1 MIRQQIN
8 LYDERFREKRL
19 LLSAAQV
26 ASILLLLLTG
36 IGGWSYLVQTDL
48 NQVRQENLMVK
59 ASRQS
64 LTSELNQVSAE
75 LTKLSADSGIDEKIS
90 RVSREVNAR
99 KKVLAFV
106 SANQFGSGQGFSS
119 YLVALS
125 ELHVNN
131 VWLEGISLAENYI
144 RIRGSALKA
153 ELVPEY
159 FGQFNEQAVF
169 HGNRFN
175 VFTLGRNV
183 DTAWKVDFEIATREA
198 INE

>member
-8 LYDERFREKRL
+8 LYDERFREKKL
-19 LLSAAQV
+19 LFSAAQV

-36 IGGWSYLVQTDL
+36 ISGWSYLVQTDL

-153 ELVPEY
+153 ESVPEY

-175 VFTLGRNV
+175 VFTLDRNG
-183 DTAWKVDFEIATREA
+183 DTDWKVDFEIATSEA

>member
-1 MIRQQIN
+1 VIRQQIN
-8 LYDERFREKRL
+8 LYGERFREKKL

-26 ASILLLLLTG
+26 ASIFLLLLTG
-36 IGGWSYLVQTDL
+36 ISGWSYLVQTDL

-59 ASRQS
+59 ASRQN
-64 LTSELNQVSAE
+64 LTGELNLASAE
-75 LTKLSADSGIDEKIS
+75 LTKLSADSGIDEKIG

-99 KKVLAFV
+99 KKVLVFV

-125 ELHVNN
+125 ELSVNN

-153 ELVPEY
+153 ESVPEY

-169 HGNRFN
+169 RGNRFN
-175 VFTLGRNV
+175 VFTLDRNE
-183 DTAWKVDFEIATREA
+183 DTDWKVDFEIATSET
-198 INE
+198 IND

>member
-1 MIRQQIN
+1 VIRQQIN
-8 LYDERFREKRL
+8 LYDERFREKKL

-26 ASILLLLLTG
+26 ASIFLLLLTG
-36 IGGWSYLVQTDL
+36 ISGWSYLVQTDL

-59 ASRQS
+59 ASRQN
-64 LTSELNQVSAE
+64 LTGELNLASAE
-75 LTKLSADSGIDEKIS
+75 LTKLSADSGIDEKIG

-99 KKVLAFV
+99 KKVLVFV

-125 ELHVNN
+125 ELSVNN
-131 VWLEGISLAENYI
+131 VWLERISLAENYI
-144 RIRGSALKA
+144 RIQGSALKA
-153 ELVPEY
+153 ESVPEY

-175 VFTLGRNV
+175 VFTLDRNE
-183 DTAWKVDFEIATREA
+183 DTDWKVDFEIATSET

>member
-1 MIRQQIN
+1 MIHQQIN
-8 LYDERFREKRL
+8 LYDERFREKKL

-75 LTKLSADSGIDEKIS
+75 LTKLSADSGIDEKIG

-106 SANQFGSGQGFSS
+106 STNQFGSGQGFSS

-169 HGNRFN
+169 HGKRFN
-175 VFTLGRNV
+175 IFTLDRNQ
-183 DTAWKVDFEIATREA
+183 DTDWKVDFEIATSET

>member
-1 MIRQQIN
+1 VIRQQIN
-8 LYDERFREKRL
+8 LYDERFREKKL

-75 LTKLSADSGIDEKIS
+75 LTKLSADSGIDEKIG

-153 ELVPEY
+153 ESVPEY

-175 VFTLGRNV
+175 IFTLDRNQ
-183 DTAWKVDFEIATREA
+183 DTDWKVDFEIATSDT